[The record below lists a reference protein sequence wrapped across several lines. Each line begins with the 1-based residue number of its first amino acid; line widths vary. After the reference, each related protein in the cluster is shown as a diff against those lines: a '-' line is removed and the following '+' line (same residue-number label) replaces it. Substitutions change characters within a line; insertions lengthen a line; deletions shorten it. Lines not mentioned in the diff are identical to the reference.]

1 MNFTELDA
9 EIARITRC
17 KRICEESPEFA
28 DLGAAI
34 ERRIAT
40 NMLPVMIELLCR
52 TNGNERAAI
61 ARRYDALLALLSE
74 TFASRLGA

>member
-52 TNGNERAAI
+52 TNGQ
-61 ARRYDALLALLSE
+61 
-74 TFASRLGA
+74 